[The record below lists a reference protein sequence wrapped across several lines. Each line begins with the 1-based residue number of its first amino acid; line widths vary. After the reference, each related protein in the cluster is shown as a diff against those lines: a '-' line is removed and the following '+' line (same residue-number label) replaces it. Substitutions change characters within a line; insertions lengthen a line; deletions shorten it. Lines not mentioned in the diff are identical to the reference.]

1 MIKHCIICG
10 AAFQSPPSAKKV
22 TCSPA
27 CRSIRAAQSART
39 VKRTWSQEAKA
50 RRSVDPA
57 VIERMEQLQSI
68 GVAAALSLPEGQR
81 GEQNRESKTWELID
95 PSGNHIVVK
104 NLLDWSRRNYT
115 LFEPDDA
122 DPEKAAMRI
131 SSGFKAISS
140 SMRGVK
146 SRQRPASTYKGWSL
160 AALPIKEDTHD
171 D

>member
-10 AAFQSPPSAKKV
+10 AAFKSPPSDKKV

-39 VKRTWSQEAKA
+39 VKRTWNQEAKS
-50 RRSVDPA
+50 RRATDSTM
-57 VIERMEQLQSI
+57 IEHMEHLQPI
-68 GVAAALSLPEGQR
+68 GVAAALALPEGQR

-95 PSGNHIVVK
+95 PEGNHIIVK
-104 NLLDWSRRNYT
+104 NLLDWSRKNYT
-115 LFEPDDA
+115 LFEPVDT

-131 SSGFKAISS
+131 SSGFKAIAS

-160 AALPIKEDTHD
+160 ATLPIKEDTHD